1 MILLKITKLKNCKMM
16 KTTIQIMEIIQLQRK
31 IKLKIMKK
39 IILVKTSLKEKEI
52 IISQKNM
59 GKMSIKD
66 QLYIQ
71 KS

>member
-52 IISQKNM
+52 IIRQKNM